1 MPPVAAAAPP
11 LVLTIAGLDPTAGA
25 GVAADLKTIA
35 ANQGYGLVCA
45 AALTVQNTQGARAY
59 LPVPAN
65 VLEEQLECLLS
76 ELQPRAVKIGMLGNR
91 KNVEVVAR
99 QLELHPIPWVVLD
112 PIRAATGGA
121 PLMDDEGWA
130 ALRKRLIPMTS
141 VLTPNV
147 DEAEALSGVS
157 LTKPAEMEAAAIK
170 LHAMGARYVVITGGH
185 WERPVD
191 LFYDGAEFVQL
202 SGERVRT
209 ANTHGTGCTF
219 AAALATMLAC
229 GKQIQDAVVQAKAY
243 VAAALRQSYALGP
256 GPGPLN
262 HLFRMQESLPSRNV
276 DPAPLTEFTTR

>member
-25 GVAADLKTIA
+25 GVAADLKVIA

-45 AALTVQNTQGARAY
+45 AALTVQNTHGARAY

-65 VLEEQLECLLS
+65 VLEEQLECLLT

-99 QLELHPIPWVVLD
+99 MLEQHPIPWVVLD

-121 PLMDDEGWA
+121 PLMDDDGWT
-130 ALRKRLIPMTS
+130 ALRKRLIPLTS

-147 DEAEALSGVS
+147 PEAEV
-157 LTKPAEMEAAAIK
+157 LTGLTLAKPADMEEAAVK
-170 LHAMGARYVVITGGH
+170 LHALGAHYVVIKGGH
-185 WERPVD
+185 WERPLD
-191 LFYDGAEFVQL
+191 LLYDGANFL
-202 SGERVRT
+202 PLAGDRVRT
-209 ANTHGTGCTF
+209 TNTHGTGCTF
-219 AAALATMLAC
+219 AAALATNLAC
-229 GKQIQDAVVQAKAY
+229 GKQIQDAVVLAKAY
-243 VAAALRQSYALGP
+243 VAAALRQSYAIGP

-262 HLFRMQESLPSRNV
+262 HLFRLQESLPSRNV
-276 DPAPLTEFTTR
+276 DPAPLAEFTTR